1 MSINDSTRTRGT
13 RVSWRHVW
21 AQRRISKEL
30 DLLLGCYRRPT
41 IDELVPN
48 VVSREDDNQSGEV
61 DE

>member
-1 MSINDSTRTRGT
+1 MTAA
-13 RVSWRHVW
+13 RVSWRRVCIR
-21 AQRRISKEL
+21 RRISKEL
-30 DLLLGCYRRPT
+30 DLLLGTYRRPT